1 MSWIKSNKVKL
12 KAKRAFLKKGTCS
25 RTFFYILNR
34 EFGHPKDNE
43 EQAAD
48 YLAGGIL
55 QSGYQCG
62 MLWGASLAVGA
73 ESYRRFNNQS
83 VATGMAIKATQ
94 NVLDSFIQAA
104 NSPDCGEITNTDWK
118 RKYSIL
124 KFLVTGKMV
133 TCFKLA
139 GKWAP
144 DAVQAAND
152 GLSQSVADLPATSLS
167 CASEVVKRM
176 GGTDEEMVIVA
187 GLAGGIGLSGNAC
200 GALGAA
206 IWMNSLQRIKDGTFK
221 SSLTDP
227 ESEKILNVF
236 LEVSNYEMECNKI
249 CGKQFESVEEHTE
262 YIKSGGCKK
271 LIETLGRR

>member
-1 MSWIKSNKVKL
+1 MKWIKSKKVKL

-167 CASEVVKRM
+167 CAS
-176 GGTDEEMVIVA
+176 
-187 GLAGGIGLSGNAC
+187 
-200 GALGAA
+200 
-206 IWMNSLQRIKDGTFK
+206 
-221 SSLTDP
+221 
-227 ESEKILNVF
+227 
-236 LEVSNYEMECNKI
+236 
-249 CGKQFESVEEHTE
+249 
-262 YIKSGGCKK
+262 
-271 LIETLGRR
+271 